1 MRVKFKCIPK
11 KSWKRK
17 KFKRRRR
24 TDKILATNKHK
35 IETNAITQRKDPKS
49 AEKNRTLQD
58 EQMKEDWGDEFN
70 ILNMIDTITEGRKE
84 EELLYVNVNEN
95 IP

>member
-1 MRVKFKCIPK
+1 MKLKLKRIQK

-70 ILNMIDTITEGRKE
+70 ILNMIDNFAEERKD

>member
-1 MRVKFKCIPK
+1 MKLKLKRIQK

-17 KFKRRRR
+17 KFKRWRR
-24 TDKILATNKHK
+24 TDKILRHK
-35 IETNAITQRKDPKS
+35 IETNSITQRKDPKS
-49 AEKNRTLQD
+49 AKKNQILKD
-58 EQMKEDWGDEFN
+58 ENMNEDWGDEFN

-84 EELLYVNVNEN
+84 EELLYVNVDEN